1 MTMKT
6 LKIMLAGAVV
16 GFAALSHA
24 EEAEVTTTAPEAEVQ
39 AAPEPPKAPEMEKCS
54 ECGRPKP
61 PKHVEVCKEC
71 GRPKFDGMRKG
82 PKGPRGPRPEFKQGE
97 RKQIVER
104 PNLKHGKRPVRMH
117 KGHNMPPP
125 PPEAPAPEEVE

>member
-1 MTMKT
+1 MKT
-6 LKIMLAGAVV
+6 LKIMLAGAVVV

-24 EEAEVTTTAPEAEVQ
+24 EEAEVTTPAPEAEVQ
-39 AAPEPPKAPEMEKCS
+39 AAPEPHKAPEMEKCS

-71 GRPKFDGMRKG
+71 GRPKFDGMHKG
-82 PKGPRGPRPEFKQGE
+82 PKGPRGPRGEFKKGE
-97 RKQIVER
+97 RPQH
-104 PNLKHGKRPVRMH
+104 PHGKVRPGMR

-125 PPEAPAPEEVE
+125 PPAL